1 MNNFKY
7 DANINV
13 NNLTIAANPSV
24 LYGVSFDENSTITQM
39 INLQMMMVNWVDKNG
54 LENKIILNIDF
65 YNEKVY
71 TISGVELPSDL
82 LFTSAIKDIIK
93 NKKRNILNTPSP
105 DKWVENTTQVAREL
119 LDTSSSDKLVKNIIK
134 EDKGEM
140 PCQND

>member
-7 DANINV
+7 DANISV
-13 NNLTIAANPSV
+13 GNLTIAPNPNV
-24 LYGVSFDENSTITQM
+24 IYGVNFDENSTITQM
-39 INLQMMMVNWVDKNG
+39 TNLQMMMVNWVNDNG
-54 LENKIILNIDF
+54 TENKIILNIDF

-71 TISGVELPSDL
+71 TMSGTELPSDL
-82 LFTSAIKDIIK
+82 LLANAVKDIIK

-119 LDTSSSDKLVKNIIK
+119 LNTSSSDKLIKNAIQ
-134 EDKGEM
+134 EDKGET